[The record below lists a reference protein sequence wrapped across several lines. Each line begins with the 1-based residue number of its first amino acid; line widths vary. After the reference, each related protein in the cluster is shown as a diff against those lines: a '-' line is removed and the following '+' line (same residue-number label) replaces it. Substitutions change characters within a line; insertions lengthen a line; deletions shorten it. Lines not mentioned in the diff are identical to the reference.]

1 MGGGKLGSA
10 FLTSGVRHC
19 WRMQSFPVRNTSGRT
34 FRIQLDVPRAVVVLL
49 LLASF
54 AEVRSAVNC
63 NSDAECTPSN
73 VTGCLCGCYYGG
85 HHNCPTIN
93 PGAGWGGKCHAIHV
107 NGINYGILVDGISYC
122 PEPPCPS
129 GTFNNVST
137 CVQGGIGRGGGTE
150 CSCTTCPVDTYSIAV
165 GASANSTCS
174 TCPPNSNS
182 PAGSAASTNCTCN
195 AGSTGPNGGPCTACA
210 AGKCKTLT
218 VDIDA
223 P

>member
-1 MGGGKLGSA
+1 MMHSSPG
-10 FLTSGVRHC
+10 
-19 WRMQSFPVRNTSGRT
+19 RNASGRT
-34 FRIQLDVPRAVVVLL
+34 FRIQLVVLL

-54 AEVRSAVNC
+54 AEVRSHVDC

-73 VTGCLCGCYYGG
+73 VSGCVCGCYDGG
-85 HHNCPTIN
+85 NHTCPTKASN
-93 PGAGWGGKCHAIHV
+93 GWGGICHAIHV
-107 NGINYGILVDGISYC
+107 DGINYGIDKGNGSFYC
-122 PEPPCPS
+122 PERPCPS

-182 PAGSAASTNCTCN
+182 PAGSAALTNCTCN
-195 AGSTGPNGGPCTACA
+195 AGSTGPNGGPCVACA